1 MKRVTVVAI
10 KDGLTLKEVYAN
22 DGKSDVVLYGKE
34 LHENREDY
42 NSIDDMIITI
52 NKMLKF
58 NHYYCYYYDE
68 FGGKCYNIMMIDV
81 SDYQSKRYIVK

>member
-34 LHENREDY
+34 LRQNGEDY
-42 NSIDDMIITI
+42 NTIDDMIKTI
-52 NKMLKF
+52 NKMLKY
-58 NHYYCYYYDE
+58 NHYYCYNYDE

-81 SDYQSKRYIVK
+81 SDFQSKRYIVK